1 MKGDFRKK
9 IGSWFPVTSVGT
21 SIPFLQH
28 IKEVHYTKE
37 DID

>member
-9 IGSWFPVTSVGT
+9 IGSWFPVTKSVGT

-28 IKEVHYTKE
+28 KYKEGTYT
-37 DID
+37 